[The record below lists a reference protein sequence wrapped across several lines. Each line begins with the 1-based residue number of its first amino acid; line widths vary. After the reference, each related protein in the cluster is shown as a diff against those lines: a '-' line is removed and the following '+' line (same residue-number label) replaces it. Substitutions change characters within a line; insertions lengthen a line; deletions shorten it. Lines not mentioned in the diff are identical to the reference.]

1 MTQKIIL
8 ALWTL
13 LAAWTLTS
21 CGTTSPALPLSEPE
35 PKPKPP
41 IVNNPPAPGPRVGEL
56 NVETYEC
63 RWGGVV
69 NGNEEVFANLIL
81 RNKSN
86 KNVISVKVTVT
97 FKNALGQEA
106 TQTFD
111 FARNLIPDEVNFKG
125 PNLVEARLK
134 WANSKNLK
142 SCQVKLENVVYAN

>member
-1 MTQKIIL
+1 MMRKISL
-8 ALWTL
+8 TLWTL
-13 LAAWTLTS
+13 LTAWTLTS
-21 CGTTSPALPLSEPE
+21 CGSTTPAVPLSEPE

-41 IVNNPPAPGPRVGEL
+41 IVNNPGPRVGDL

-69 NGNEEVFANLIL
+69 NGNEEVFANLVL

-97 FKNALGQEA
+97 FKNRLGQEA

-111 FARNLIPDEVNFKG
+111 FATNLIPDEVNFKG

-142 SCQVKLENVVYAN
+142 SCQATLENVVYTN

>member
-1 MTQKIIL
+1 MMQKIIL
-8 ALWTL
+8 TLWTV

-21 CGTTSPALPLSEPE
+21 CGTTTAALPLGQPE

-41 IVNNPPAPGPRVGEL
+41 IVNTPTPGPRVGAL

-69 NGNEEVFANLIL
+69 NGSEEVFANLIL

-86 KNVISVKVTVT
+86 KSVISVKVTVN
-97 FKNALGQEA
+97 FKNTLEQEA

-111 FARNLIPDEVNFKG
+111 FTKNLIPDEVNFKG

-134 WANSKNLK
+134 WANGKNLK
-142 SCQVKLENVVYAN
+142 SCQATLENVIYAN

>member
-1 MTQKIIL
+1 MRKISL
-8 ALWTL
+8 TLWTL

-21 CGTTSPALPLSEPE
+21 CGSTSPAVTVTLNQPE
-35 PKPKPP
+35 PKPP
-41 IVNNPPAPGPRVGEL
+41 IVNNPGPRVGDL

-97 FKNALGQEA
+97 FKNLLGQQA
-106 TQTFD
+106 TQTFE
-111 FARNLIPDEVNFKG
+111 FTKNLIPDEVNFKG

-134 WANSKNLK
+134 WANGKNLK
-142 SCQVKLENVVYAN
+142 SCQTTLENVVYAN

>member
-1 MTQKIIL
+1 MMRKISL
-8 ALWTL
+8 TLWTL

-21 CGTTSPALPLSEPE
+21 CGSTTPAVPLSEPE

-41 IVNNPPAPGPRVGEL
+41 IVNTPAPGPRVGDL
-56 NVETYEC
+56 TVETYEC

-86 KNVISVKVTVT
+86 KNVTSVKVTVT
-97 FKNALGQEA
+97 FKNRLGQEA

-111 FARNLIPDEVNFKG
+111 FATNLIPDEVNFKG

-142 SCQVKLENVVYAN
+142 SCQATLENVVYTN